1 MNRCA
6 AALLAVALA
15 VPAAAFPGGAPNP
28 STAPKALKGVVQ
40 EALPAGGYTYI
51 LIKTPTG
58 PEWAAVTK
66 AELKAGAKV
75 TVYESTVMEDFT
87 SPVLKRTFK
96 RVVFGTL
103 EGSGGAP
110 HPMGGPAQP
119 AGHAVKSA
127 APPTLPPAL
136 AAAPRPKGTPTE
148 LSVADIHKRG
158 KEFAGKLVAVRGKVV
173 KANANILGKNWYHL
187 QDGSGNAKD
196 GTNDLTLTAPGSAA
210 KGDTVRAV
218 GVLAADKDLG
228 SGYSYAVILED
239 AELTPAK

>member
-1 MNRCA
+1 MNRAA
-6 AALLAVALA
+6 AALLAAVLA
-15 VPAAAFPGGAPNP
+15 VPAAAFPGGAPAS
-28 STAPKALKGVVQ
+28 STAPRALKGVVQ

-51 LIKTPTG
+51 LIKTQAG

-66 AELKAGAKV
+66 TELKAGARV

-103 EGSGGAP
+103 EGPGGAP
-110 HPMGGPAQP
+110 AGGPG

-127 APPTLPPAL
+127 APPALPTAS
-136 AAAPRPKGTPTE
+136 AAAPRPTGAPTE

-187 QDGSGNAKD
+187 QDGSGDSKA
-196 GTNDLTLTAPGSAA
+196 GTNDLTLTASGSAA

-218 GVLAADKDLG
+218 GVLAANKDLG
-228 SGYSYAVILED
+228 AGYSFAVILED
-239 AELTPAK
+239 AELAPAK

>member
-6 AALLAVALA
+6 AALLAAVLA
-15 VPAAAFPGGAPNP
+15 VPAAAFPGGASAS
-28 STAPKALKGVVQ
+28 STAPRTLKGVVQ

-51 LIKTPTG
+51 LIKTPAG

-103 EGSGGAP
+103 EGSGAAP
-110 HPMGGPAQP
+110 HPAGTPA
-119 AGHAVKSA
+119 
-127 APPTLPPAL
+127 PPAL
-136 AAAPRPKGTPTE
+136 PPTSAAAPRPQGAPTE
-148 LSVADIHKRG
+148 LSVADVYKRG

-187 QDGSGNAKD
+187 QDGSGDAKA

-218 GVLAADKDLG
+218 GVLAANKDLG
-228 SGYSYAVILED
+228 SGYAFAVILED
-239 AELTPAK
+239 AELTPVK